1 MRVTVPRLLAHGKLL
16 TLSRYDKKAAF
27 HCRFFVPE
35 NRRFP

>member
-1 MRVTVPRLLAHGKLL
+1 MRITVLRLFAHGKLL

-35 NRRFP
+35 IRRFP